1 MLRIHRDAVAAATQA
16 TLSNDDRP
24 SALKSAENS
33 SMGQH
38 SATTVAA
45 AASVAALGQL
55 QGTVAAVARA
65 DAVLLSGASA
75 TPSPSRRGLWLRAVG
90 TVLAAGLFVAALG
103 MRLATFTTV
112 GLAGEAEALF
122 GSTTKGFGA
131 LVSGAVCNGTAQH
144 LSFVSGLKQL
154 LLADAAA
161 GDATQRCRLQK
172 GRRCVRRDHAVSGHR
187 GGPDDRLPVRG
198 VSILE
203 SIHFD

>member
-38 SATTVAA
+38 PATTVAAAAA

-172 GRRCVRRDHAVSGHR
+172 GRRCVRRAHARSH
-187 GGPDDRLPVRG
+187 
-198 VSILE
+198 
-203 SIHFD
+203 